1 MTYQDQ
7 LRRVGLCLVDPRT
20 VETLWS
26 DLEPIGTDDLH
37 SPQNLR
43 PQLVSDPATVDAAIK
58 HLDRP
63 RIQQHDMLVHWTLC
77 RCTQRSAEM
86 LYLEGTGST

>member
-26 DLEPIGTDDLH
+26 NLEPIGTDDLRM
-37 SPQNLR
+37 L
-43 PQLVSDPATVDAAIK
+43 AA
-58 HLDRP
+58 
-63 RIQQHDMLVHWTLC
+63 
-77 RCTQRSAEM
+77 SS
-86 LYLEGTGST
+86 LYDSSLIARLP